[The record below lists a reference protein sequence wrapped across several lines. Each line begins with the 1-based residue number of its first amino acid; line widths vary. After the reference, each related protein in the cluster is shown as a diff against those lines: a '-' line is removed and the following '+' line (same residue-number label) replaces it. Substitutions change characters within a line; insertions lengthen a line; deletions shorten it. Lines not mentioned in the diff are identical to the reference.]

1 MLISKGKG
9 YPGPVSSRITKSESK
24 ARQFIQNRVAALKD
38 TNSTRYSV
46 HEASGEDGGIFR
58 LGWHI
63 LHV

>member
-24 ARQFIQNRVAALKD
+24 ARQIIQNRLAAFKD
-38 TNSTRYSV
+38 ANSIRYSV
-46 HEASGEDGGIFR
+46 HETRPLGGIFR
-58 LGWHI
+58 LGWYI